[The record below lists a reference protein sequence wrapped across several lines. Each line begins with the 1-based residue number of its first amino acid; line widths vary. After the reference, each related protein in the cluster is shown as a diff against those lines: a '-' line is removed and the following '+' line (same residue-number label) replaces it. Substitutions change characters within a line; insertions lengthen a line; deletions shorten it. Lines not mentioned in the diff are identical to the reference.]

1 MKNLLN
7 NLLNW
12 VLKKGSSETKK
23 EQAGSKKEQ
32 AEQKGNK
39 LGEKGTSLEMNPC
52 VRGSEVREV
61 MGSEAVSANHAL
73 ITQLSRTNHPISLRA
88 IRYAAVL
95 FMVFMVGIGNVWG
108 DTSYYLQGISGS
120 SGTSSLTSDFYT
132 TAPCNQ
138 AVSVSYG
145 GVSYSKAVK
154 FGGNLSWPAGSSGFS
169 YPDRMIRY
177 DCKTTSTEFTIVAY
191 ANSNSKH
198 MSIGDIK
205 QAALGS
211 ANTVSSATT
220 VTLNNGSITT
230 QTYTINS
237 STRASLYV
245 SVDANSNAF
254 IVQIIATEK
263 GTAHPTPGNIG
274 YIANFNKT
282 RLVVRSGNE
291 TQLDN
296 NTFLFKPNESQDAG
310 NKAYFKMQTKG
321 THYIKFTTGAYPS
334 KVTVN
339 VSSSSTYYIGTSSS
353 ATTNSATAS
362 QTVELAKS
370 TTYYI
375 NPNGS
380 NVQVTGIKFEAIPY
394 SVSHSLTNVTKKSG
408 STGAGAAQSGSNY
421 DAVFA
426 AADGYD
432 LPDDITVTIGG
443 AAATAG
449 TDYTWNS
456 STGAFQVPAAKVNG
470 AIVVTIAGE
479 AAAAGTTWYVKG
491 GWNSWGTTDNLTGSG
506 TELSATVNITTAGL
520 YEFKIHNTDGDAWY
534 GNGGNIGCNVSGWTF
549 STGESANC
557 KFFAS
562 ETGNYTFTFNTSTKA
577 LSVTYPTA
585 QGKYYYKNTG
595 SWSNVAIYRY
605 VGDKNNG
612 WPGSIV
618 VETEEICGDTY
629 FVTYADPG
637 TTLIFNNNNNGSQT
651 GNMAASG
658 NAGKYVAGTGSSWS
672 NFPTYTISY
681 AANGGGSSMSN
692 QTNIACGTD
701 KTTTSN
707 AFTAPDGYQFAGWK
721 ANVDVTIGGSTK
733 TAGTVLD
740 NGVTIQ
746 NISSNITLTAQ
757 WELIPTYD
765 VIYNTNG
772 GTGGSTASQTGNL
785 SGAQVTTSANG
796 FTKTG
801 YKFKW
806 WNTAADGSG
815 EDFYPGEKV
824 TIASADVNLYAQ
836 WEQVSD
842 GWEFWCG
849 SPNAFTTSQAVVGD
863 MVLTSYGAKTT
874 INTGLTADPTI
885 VSKYNSTV
893 DKHAICIA
901 VADNDQYVQVHF
913 SDGSPINSLK
923 LWATTNQTSSKKLV
937 VIYSTTADFSSGQYE
952 AKEVS
957 VPANNA
963 ASKALT
969 DFSPATADKYF
980 YARIYRK
987 VETAVYEFTGGS
999 GNTARIY
1006 GVKAQKGANC
1016 TAPSALTAATPTAK
1030 GITLSVT
1037 DANNVN
1043 NYEFYVSTSS
1053 TAPEA
1058 GATATHSVSSA
1069 KSLTI
1074 TNLVAGTTY
1083 YAWARSVCGVS
1094 NKSGWTALGGG
1105 GTFTTSTVTMT
1116 PTLTNVTKNSGA
1128 ESGIGGSD
1136 YTAEFEADDEY
1147 SMPDPTV
1154 TIGGNA
1160 ATSGTDYT
1168 WSVVG
1173 SVGTITIP
1181 ANKINGNIAI
1191 TLNSADAAPSSAV
1204 ISGTYHYFPGD
1215 NISLTC
1221 TPSGNN
1227 GPTTYQWYK
1236 GGKSDEDNL
1245 IDGATSATY
1254 TKNSCAFADAGSYY
1268 CKVTCNETSIWAE
1281 TNSAENY
1288 DVKILHLYVKTGRNG
1303 SDYGDVDFTKVD
1315 GSTATASISLGSN
1328 WDYGFNIADGCGHY
1342 YGNSG
1347 KMTEDNCTDW
1357 SMDVDGTD
1365 CLMRTTNGATYTF
1378 TVDYSNLEEPV
1389 VSISYPSANQAA
1401 DKVIYFD
1408 NQTVQWSTLH
1418 YRIGRSDHTQA
1429 TAMST
1434 KVPGTNNLYSVTT
1447 AAYNNFS
1454 GWHIANNAGWTGS
1467 NSIYRTDTE
1476 GDEYE
1481 ITYATAHEGGAVTDA
1496 AITVTPTTSRGKGS
1510 DEGINDNCTFYNYTI
1525 TNGMKTDRVTI
1536 SDYSNGT
1543 ITVNYVDTDEEA
1555 ASFTSGY
1562 ADLAHTVILT
1572 SITAVADEGYDA
1584 SAITING
1591 GAYSANYVVTGNT
1604 TIAASFTLKTYTI
1617 SYNKGTNGTGSKASE
1632 TKTHGVNFTLPG
1644 STFTYGG
1651 HAQDGWST
1659 SDGGALAY
1667 ALSGSYT
1674 TNAAQEFFPHW
1685 KCNTPEISCSSN
1697 TITISVPTGATVYYT
1712 TTTDGSDPA
1721 DPTSSSTAYNP
1732 SSKPTISADTKIKAI
1747 AIQSGCTNSAIAS
1760 ASLTYVAPGPSYT
1773 APTSALDIS
1782 AQTSLT
1788 AAGLIT
1794 ANYATQS
1801 NYLSTNTDT
1810 LLLIPSDIFY
1820 NIANNKKITWAKTDG
1835 SPSPTSADWSCPNGS
1850 VSFKGRTWW
1859 KSGGNIN
1866 TLQVRSDRTLNIR
1879 VKGCKTVSVLNA
1891 AASSTKYFV
1900 MEAYEYDDGYKSSDP
1915 DVNASNTSTSVT
1927 ETSLSLNSSKEYVV
1941 VLRGNTEDNN
1951 KVYEIKFIAPSS
1963 GYTVSIAANPAGYG
1977 TVSSSSVT
1985 SVASGTTLSAS
1996 TNTLSVGATDVTA
2009 SATSATAEYT
2019 YAFSNWTMS
2028 DGTALPSTVTADL
2041 SVYANFTR
2049 TANNYTLTWNTNG
2062 GSDGACTGSCTSGST
2077 AYGASITAPNDP
2089 TLSNYTFDGWK
2100 TNNDGSGS
2108 AAAATMPA
2116 ANTTYYAA
2124 WKQTVTLTTGAQ
2136 GEGGNQT
2143 PYVYLNGTGVSSF
2156 TAHTASGYTLQ
2167 GYYTAGSGG
2176 TKVLNADGTFAGT
2189 AVTDYITSSKWSRT
2203 GAAPTLYAQWVASE
2217 DCSTSDFVIRKGD
2230 ATEYQGCMESSSYNG
2245 TATSFTAGSPTTVGK
2260 AKMTISNYSDGG
2272 IKRPGSGNTF
2282 SIVIEPVSGYYLK
2295 SVCWAGK
2302 VESGETVSYY
2312 WDDASGSATTIS
2324 AQTTSGTG
2332 VTYNAPSSTTKFTAS
2347 YVDDGVDGGGIWWRN
2362 VQVEV
2367 CAGGGT
2373 TYNVTY
2379 NGNDETG
2386 GTAPTDASSPYA
2398 YGATVTVLGNTG
2410 SLEKTSYTFAGWT
2423 TNNDG
2428 TGSSYVA
2435 DNTFSITG
2443 NTTLYA
2449 KWTQAVTLDK
2459 NGGSTDGSATAVWNA
2474 TGLTGITH
2482 AKPAAGYKLLGYYS
2496 ASSDGT
2502 KVLNSDG
2509 SFAATNVTGYITSGK
2524 WSRTS
2529 ATTLYAEYESAG
2541 ALTWNLIVNSDT
2553 TNLSTSTKTSAF
2565 TEIST
2570 SNMSNA
2576 TLAGDLTYEKAKKSA
2591 LTGKISTPAS
2601 YDADDYVYVTFQV
2614 ASGYKFTP
2622 SSVKVKAQPVTSA
2635 KSVKLVLEDENSHSI
2650 NFTTA
2655 STISGGS
2662 TQTVE
2667 MTNGSSVYFEGTVTL
2682 KIYCYGATDKYRL
2695 GTPITIEGEIEAA
2708 CGTMPSYTSMSYTT
2722 TTFAPGDDASGSP
2735 ITIVG
2740 GENIDTYQWK
2750 YNKVNDRT
2758 SGTNCGTGT
2767 SLTPLTDGGAA
2778 TDVTRYY
2785 WCEMTNDA
2793 CGITIKS
2800 PAVAITVAAAKSDA
2814 TVAWTDPASTPN
2826 YGGGGYTIKATV
2838 DQTGWDGNAADLVIT
2853 APAGI
2858 RIYNV
2863 SSGTDGS
2870 SRKYVQADFDVQTSF
2885 DRSTYASN
2893 IPFTVSAAATA
2904 SYNAIS
2910 NDHNVS
2916 YSACTGAGEGS
2927 SYNIRMRKTITKD
2940 GNYYHC
2946 ANTDGWISPNISS
2959 SYSTG
2964 KAGTTMATYFDTVA
2978 SSNTQYVW
2986 VRSYH
2991 ANVNKVRIYADFR
3004 ANDMT
3009 VSNVY
3014 KHTAYFSADSK
3025 YAVDYTA
3032 VYNGD
3037 EENENTGT
3045 AAQGYVDITLDEV
3058 MAANDILL
3066 VKFNDSKVRPLGAA
3080 ITEGSAGSLN
3090 THLQWSNSL
3099 ADKAT
3104 VNKYTTDAYFTYSA
3118 SKITENTNTLGA
3130 ITYSSS
3136 NPSVATV
3143 DATGKV
3149 ALIAAGST
3157 TIKATLAASGCYKKA
3172 EISYTLNVTEVP
3184 CAITAGTLTLTSG
3197 TESKCSGD
3205 NVTLTLTGFESG
3217 ASIQWKDGDTDINNG
3232 GNYTIA
3238 TDGTTSTLTT
3248 DQEGTYSVMVT
3259 KDCSVRS
3266 NRITISNKSTEV
3278 SAKRIVKNWYIKNGR
3293 QTPDIELWT
3302 LQNGAHLR
3310 SVAWSPDNATGLTAS
3325 DFYESDGKVYLKGKE
3340 PSSNTSGADI
3350 NYTLTLTVEDDCGS
3364 TTAMSALGQ
3373 LIYLHHQKNTDKHV
3387 LAFVVTGKE
3396 KGGFTEGISAA
3407 QTTSVELYNT
3417 IAANF
3422 DVLATNVYSTDDEQ
3436 ALKEYY
3442 SQFDILCVTDYPNTG
3457 TKGVNKKSYVDA
3469 LGALVDIRPIL
3480 TMEAFVSKL
3489 ANWKAKGISGTPSSP
3504 TTRQY
3509 TMLLQCKDH
3518 EVFSGTTLTKVGEGD
3533 ETMYRVSMVCDT
3545 LEDYKTLDATYGS
3558 GTHAEKDG
3566 YNYGG
3571 KPALQGFTFTEEMLD
3586 NDLLPLGLIDD
3597 GAGNDLQVGIE
3608 RQTKME
3614 ARLMVLGIN
3623 SYAMERLTSDGQ
3635 TVVVNALKYLMKKN
3649 SEDIAD
3655 CSNTFVGGDD
3665 EEDESTRYDWNV
3677 DSHWSGNAIPERTQK
3692 VRIVAPCV
3700 IKANQKFHVTGVVI
3714 APSGKYNH
3722 GANTANGSL
3731 TIAAGGALIVDGK
3744 VEAAT
3749 APYFTETRATS
3760 AGDLTIKANDE
3771 AQGALILDNE
3781 DGKTNATVEMYS
3793 ASHWEVVEGKKKK
3806 YWSYVALPVQSGN
3819 VGEYF
3824 YNGFSY
3830 LYDETEGWIKKGMY
3844 AELHA
3849 FEGLGISMQTGNM
3862 EYFHGAL
3869 APTTTQEITL
3879 TKTDGKGEGEN
3890 LIGNSWTAPIQIAN
3904 FDASD
3909 FGSATATV
3917 CVYNTGR
3924 DEQASGSQGS
3934 SSYGGT
3940 GSETAGQWVSV
3951 PIATAKEGGYT
3962 GLKVIPAM
3970 NAFQVTT
3977 SSETTL
3983 TLDYDKLVRGGA
3995 TSAAVGDLTVPLR
4008 APKRSPEKA
4017 QNGIEAMMCVR
4028 MSGEKTHA
4036 DVWLQQDERFSNEF
4050 DNGWEATYV
4059 ECDNR
4064 SPQFY
4069 AQSEIGKMAFLA
4081 LPDLEGTVL
4090 GLAPSRDGNE
4100 YSFTFH
4106 YVGEEEFYLNDLK
4119 LHDAVL
4125 INEENSYEFT
4135 YSEGDTNR
4143 FYISRTAINAPTVT
4157 TGVGNTRDGV
4167 KAQKILYNNKLYI
4180 IINGRV
4186 YSAEGA
4192 LVK

>member
-12 VLKKGSSETKK
+12 VLKKGSSETKKDQAWEEK

-61 MGSEAVSANHAL
+61 MGSEVSEAKVSEAVSANHAL

-95 FMVFMVGIGNVWG
+95 FMVFMVGIGNMWADSSV
-108 DTSYYLQGISGS
+108 TLTAASTESSSAYYLPVDGTVITAIAGSGAKSCSYDSGS
-120 SGTSSLTSDFYT
+120 KITVDGKNNPDATITFTIKSGITVTSFTVNGTKQNNTNYALDGTGIASFGTALSSLSKTSSM
-132 TAPCNQ
+132 
-138 AVSVSYG
+138 V
-145 GVSYSKAVK
+145 
-154 FGGNLSWPAGSSGFS
+154 LSLH
-169 YPDRMIRY
+169 
-177 DCKTTSTEFTIVAY
+177 CT
-191 ANSNSKH
+191 
-198 MSIGDIK
+198 
-205 QAALGS
+205 
-211 ANTVSSATT
+211 
-220 VTLNNGSITT
+220 
-230 QTYTINS
+230 
-237 STRASLYV
+237 
-245 SVDANSNAF
+245 DA
-254 IVQIIATEK
+254 
-263 GTAHPTPGNIG
+263 
-274 YIANFNKT
+274 
-282 RLVVRSGNE
+282 
-291 TQLDN
+291 
-296 NTFLFKPNESQDAG
+296 
-310 NKAYFKMQTKG
+310 
-321 THYIKFTTGAYPS
+321 
-334 KVTVN
+334 
-339 VSSSSTYYIGTSSS
+339 SSSSSNRNTKITSIVLTYTSGGGGGGGDECSSPSFSTQPTSANYAVGASATNLTATATATNPGTITYKWQKSTNYGSTYSDIDGATNQTYKPSTSTAGITYYRSVASFSGGCSDTNSDPAIVAVKGSNSGTMSGSDYIRYKNTTGNN
-353 ATTNSATAS
+353 TTNSATTNNSTALTSLSGQLTGEGNGDKSAKVAAS
-362 QTVELAKS
+362 SGQTYSFTVATGYTFAPTYIGFKGSYVGSGDGPQQMTYTYALKNSSSETLCSGTFVQATYANSAPLDTIYKGSIDITPLEAGTYTLKITGSRDKSVADNFRLGNWVTIKGTVASSCTAPTAVYVTQTAGSSDMVAGESFTLSAATSTGVEDGATYQWYRNSTEVGTNSPTYTVPSCTKVDAGTYWCKITNPCGESTTNSTGYGIKVWQVLLYESSTWNSYDLTSTGTKTGELVRQLAPG
-370 TTYYI
+370 TYYI
-375 NPNGS
+375 KLTHNNGVDFGVNTGGTISEITATTPSPWTLYNGQNNIRLVVS
-380 NVQVTGIKFEAIPY
+380 N
-394 SVSHSLTNVTKKSG
+394 
-408 STGAGAAQSGSNY
+408 AG
-421 DAVFA
+421 
-426 AADGYD
+426 
-432 LPDDITVTIGG
+432 
-443 AAATAG
+443 
-449 TDYTWNS
+449 DYT
-456 STGAFQVPAAKVNG
+456 FDVNFTS
-470 AIVVTIAGE
+470 A
-479 AAAAGTTWYVKG
+479 
-491 GWNSWGTTDNLTGSG
+491 DNPT
-506 TELSATVNITTAGL
+506 
-520 YEFKIHNTDGDAWY
+520 
-534 GNGGNIGCNVSGWTF
+534 
-549 STGESANC
+549 
-557 KFFAS
+557 
-562 ETGNYTFTFNTSTKA
+562 
-577 LSVTYPTA
+577 LSVTYPPSTIS
-585 QGKYYYKNTG
+585 GCDK
-595 SWSNVAIYRY
+595 IYFCPTE
-605 VGDKNNG
+605 N
-612 WPGSIV
+612 SI
-618 VETEEICGDTY
+618 
-629 FVTYADPG
+629 A
-637 TTLIFNNNNNGSQT
+637 T
-651 GNMAASG
+651 GNARFSIYFWNATESG
-658 NAGKYVAGTGSSWS
+658 WANCYLVSGTDFADDAKYVAYAPATTNGWTKMIVVRDDEYASSFDGIWNQSQDITYNGYNYIVGTGWSDGKFTNNLNSFYSSTTPAMDES
-672 NFPTYTISY
+672 EYCVIV
-681 AANGGGSSMSN
+681 GG
-692 QTNIACGTD
+692 T
-701 KTTTSN
+701 TTTS
-707 AFTAPDGYQFAGWK
+707 
-721 ANVDVTIGGSTK
+721 
-733 TAGTVLD
+733 
-740 NGVTIQ
+740 
-746 NISSNITLTAQ
+746 
-757 WELIPTYD
+757 
-765 VIYNTNG
+765 
-772 GTGGSTASQTGNL
+772 
-785 SGAQVTTSANG
+785 
-796 FTKTG
+796 
-801 YKFKW
+801 
-806 WNTAADGSG
+806 
-815 EDFYPGEKV
+815 
-824 TIASADVNLYAQ
+824 
-836 WEQVSD
+836 
-842 GWEFWCG
+842 
-849 SPNAFTTSQAVVGD
+849 
-863 MVLTSYGAKTT
+863 
-874 INTGLTADPTI
+874 
-885 VSKYNSTV
+885 
-893 DKHAICIA
+893 
-901 VADNDQYVQVHF
+901 
-913 SDGSPINSLK
+913 
-923 LWATTNQTSSKKLV
+923 
-937 VIYSTTADFSSGQYE
+937 
-952 AKEVS
+952 
-957 VPANNA
+957 
-963 ASKALT
+963 
-969 DFSPATADKYF
+969 
-980 YARIYRK
+980 
-987 VETAVYEFTGGS
+987 
-999 GNTARIY
+999 
-1006 GVKAQKGANC
+1006 
-1016 TAPSALTAATPTAK
+1016 
-1030 GITLSVT
+1030 
-1037 DANNVN
+1037 
-1043 NYEFYVSTSS
+1043 
-1053 TAPEA
+1053 
-1058 GATATHSVSSA
+1058 
-1069 KSLTI
+1069 
-1074 TNLVAGTTY
+1074 TNL
-1083 YAWARSVCGVS
+1083 
-1094 NKSGWTALGGG
+1094 
-1105 GTFTTSTVTMT
+1105 
-1116 PTLTNVTKNSGA
+1116 
-1128 ESGIGGSD
+1128 
-1136 YTAEFEADDEY
+1136 
-1147 SMPDPTV
+1147 
-1154 TIGGNA
+1154 
-1160 ATSGTDYT
+1160 
-1168 WSVVG
+1168 
-1173 SVGTITIP
+1173 
-1181 ANKINGNIAI
+1181 
-1191 TLNSADAAPSSAV
+1191 PSSAV
-1204 ISGTYHYFPGD
+1204 TYTSSDETKATVGSTTGVITGVATGTATITAKVG
-1215 NISLTC
+1215 TC
-1221 TPSGNN
+1221 TVG
-1227 GPTTYQWYK
+1227 
-1236 GGKSDEDNL
+1236 
-1245 IDGATSATY
+1245 
-1254 TKNSCAFADAGSYY
+1254 
-1268 CKVTCNETSIWAE
+1268 
-1281 TNSAENY
+1281 
-1288 DVKILHLYVKTGRNG
+1288 
-1303 SDYGDVDFTKVD
+1303 
-1315 GSTATASISLGSN
+1315 TAT
-1328 WDYGFNIADGCGHY
+1328 
-1342 YGNSG
+1342 
-1347 KMTEDNCTDW
+1347 
-1357 SMDVDGTD
+1357 V
-1365 CLMRTTNGATYTF
+1365 
-1378 TVDYSNLEEPV
+1378 
-1389 VSISYPSANQAA
+1389 
-1401 DKVIYFD
+1401 
-1408 NQTVQWSTLH
+1408 
-1418 YRIGRSDHTQA
+1418 
-1429 TAMST
+1429 
-1434 KVPGTNNLYSVTT
+1434 
-1447 AAYNNFS
+1447 
-1454 GWHIANNAGWTGS
+1454 
-1467 NSIYRTDTE
+1467 
-1476 GDEYE
+1476 
-1481 ITYATAHEGGAVTDA
+1481 
-1496 AITVTPTTSRGKGS
+1496 
-1510 DEGINDNCTFYNYTI
+1510 
-1525 TNGMKTDRVTI
+1525 
-1536 SDYSNGT
+1536 
-1543 ITVNYVDTDEEA
+1543 
-1555 ASFTSGY
+1555 
-1562 ADLAHTVILT
+1562 
-1572 SITAVADEGYDA
+1572 
-1584 SAITING
+1584 
-1591 GAYSANYVVTGNT
+1591 
-1604 TIAASFTLKTYTI
+1604 
-1617 SYNKGTNGTGSKASE
+1617 
-1632 TKTHGVNFTLPG
+1632 
-1644 STFTYGG
+1644 
-1651 HAQDGWST
+1651 
-1659 SDGGALAY
+1659 
-1667 ALSGSYT
+1667 
-1674 TNAAQEFFPHW
+1674 
-1685 KCNTPEISCSSN
+1685 
-1697 TITISVPTGATVYYT
+1697 TVY
-1712 TTTDGSDPA
+1712 A
-1721 DPTSSSTAYNP
+1721 
-1732 SSKPTISADTKIKAI
+1732 
-1747 AIQSGCTNSAIAS
+1747 
-1760 ASLTYVAPGPSYT
+1760 
-1773 APTSALDIS
+1773 
-1782 AQTSLT
+1782 
-1788 AAGLIT
+1788 
-1794 ANYATQS
+1794 
-1801 NYLSTNTDT
+1801 
-1810 LLLIPSDIFY
+1810 
-1820 NIANNKKITWAKTDG
+1820 
-1835 SPSPTSADWSCPNGS
+1835 
-1850 VSFKGRTWW
+1850 
-1859 KSGGNIN
+1859 
-1866 TLQVRSDRTLNIR
+1866 
-1879 VKGCKTVSVLNA
+1879 
-1891 AASSTKYFV
+1891 
-1900 MEAYEYDDGYKSSDP
+1900 
-1915 DVNASNTSTSVT
+1915 
-1927 ETSLSLNSSKEYVV
+1927 
-1941 VLRGNTEDNN
+1941 
-1951 KVYEIKFIAPSS
+1951 APS
-1963 GYTVSIAANPAGYG
+1963 VAL
-1977 TVSSSSVT
+1977 SSSSVT
-1985 SVASGTTLSAS
+1985 YGSSAPTLTPSNFATITGYSSSTTGTATINGSGVISIAGAGTTTFTVTGTDQCGNAANATTSTFTVNKADISPSLSYSSTKLTYGGGNSSTPTISGNTGSGTVTYSVSAS
-1996 TNTLSVGATDVTA
+1996 SPSGCATVNESTGVVTPVSAGAATITATIAATTNYNGGTATANFTINKATPTKYDFSVDKTVLCGEETATLTLEDSEDGVTYELRSDATHSIADTQKAGTGSALAWTGLGAGNYVVYAVETANYEERQMNSSKITVTTGTATSITTQPTNQEVTVGEEATLTVVAAGTSLTYQWKESATEDGTYSNVSTGSGKTSASYSVTPDAAGTKWYKCVVTGTCGEVTTAARKIVANAAVTYTVTYEYNGATGGDDTPSATGASVTLPEPTKTGYTLEGWYTTAGAKVDDGGETYSPTADITLYARWTETCSGGGGGDPVVIKLFDGSTDDDFAASPITVSGVSLAYTAYDKSAEATDVSSKTNNVNSKNYEKGYQFSASEIKKGANRNCLSFTVPSGYTA
-2009 SATSATAEYT
+2009 TFTHAFGATGNSRVIRLGSSLVTTDEDENYIATLVTVPSSGGSGGIWGGTYSSSLSAGTYFITGTGGGWQIVELIFTLTPTGSSSACNKVLYHGNGAESGYIYDPTVYDDGDDPEVLGNTTGTNGVAFVKEGYEFQGWATSAGGSVAYTAGNTISDIDDDVDLYAVWDEPVVTYTITAAVNEGEYGSVSPSSITVADGSTISISTNVLTCDGNTLTATATSATAEYT
-2019 YAFSNWTMS
+2019 YAFSNWTGVTNGAS
-2028 DGTALPSTVTADL
+2028 VTTDLTAT
-2041 SVYANFTR
+2041 ANFTR
-2049 TANNYTLTWNTNG
+2049 TANNYTLAWSSNG
-2062 GSDGACTGSCTSGST
+2062 GSDLAGDYTSGST

-2100 TNNDGSGS
+2100 TNNDGTGTT
-2108 AAAATMPA
+2108 AGATMPA

-2156 TAHTASGYTLQ
+2156 TPHTASGYTLQ

-2245 TATSFTAGSPTTVGK
+2245 TATSFTAGSPTTVGN
-2260 AKMTISNYSDGG
+2260 AKMTISNYDGG

-2295 SVCWAGK
+2295 SICWAGK
-2302 VESGETVSYY
+2302 VEDDETVSYY
-2312 WDDASGSATTIS
+2312 WDNNSGSATTITP
-2324 AQTTSGTG
+2324 QTTSGTG
-2332 VTYNAPSSTTKFTAS
+2332 VTYNAPNSTTTKFTAS
-2347 YVDDGVDGGGIWWRN
+2347 YTDDGDGSGGIWWRN

-2373 TYNVTY
+2373 TYRVTY
-2379 NGNDETG
+2379 DGNGASG
-2386 GTAPTDASSPYA
+2386 SAPTDATNYS
-2398 YGATVTVLGNTG
+2398 YGGTVTVKGNTG
-2410 SLEKTSYTFAGWT
+2410 SLAKTNYTFAGWS

-2428 TGSSYVA
+2428 TGSNYVA
-2435 DNTFSITG
+2435 DNTFSITA

-2449 KWTQAVTLDK
+2449 KWTQSVTLDK

-2570 SNMSNA
+2570 TNMTNA
-2576 TLAGDLTYEKAKKSA
+2576 TLAGELTYEKSKKSA

-2622 SSVKVKAQPVTSA
+2622 SSIKVIAQPVTTG
-2635 KSVKLVLEDENSHSI
+2635 KDVKLSLTDGALHSLVSSSA
-2650 NFTTA
+2650 T
-2655 STISGGS
+2655 SISSGS
-2662 TQTVE
+2662 TQTV
-2667 MTNGSSVYFEGTVTL
+2667 TLAGDGTYFTGTVTL

-2722 TTFAPGDDASGSP
+2722 TTFAPDADASGSP

-2740 GENIDTYQWK
+2740 GDNINTYQWK
-2750 YNKVNDRT
+2750 YNTVNDRT

-2767 SLTPLTDGGAA
+2767 SLAPLTDEDAA

-2814 TVAWTDPASTPN
+2814 TVTWTDPASTPN

-2838 DQTGWDGNAADLVIT
+2838 DQTGWDGNAADLTIS

-2858 RIYNV
+2858 NIYNV
-2863 SSGTDGS
+2863 TSGTTSDQ
-2870 SRKYVQADFDVQTSF
+2870 KWVQVNFDVQTSF
-2885 DRSTYASN
+2885 DRTTYASN
-2893 IPFTVSAAATA
+2893 IPFSVSAAATA

-2910 NDHNVS
+2910 DDHNVS

-2964 KAGTTMATYFDTVA
+2964 MAGTTMATYFDTVA
-2978 SSNTQYVW
+2978 SSNTKYVW
-2986 VRSYH
+2986 VRTYH

-3066 VKFNDSKVRPLGAA
+3066 VKFNDSKVRPLGAV

-3090 THLQWSNSL
+3090 THLQWSGGL
-3099 ADKAT
+3099 KDKAT
-3104 VNKYTTDAYFTYSA
+3104 VDKYTTDAYFTYSA

-3136 NPSVATV
+3136 NTSVATV

-3149 ALIAAGST
+3149 ALVAAGST

-3184 CAITAGTLTLTSG
+3184 CAITAGTLTLTAGS
-3197 TESKCSGD
+3197 ESKCSSA

-3217 ASIQWKDGDTDINNG
+3217 ASIQWKDGDADINNG
-3232 GNYTIA
+3232 GNYTIE

-3248 DQEGTYSVMVT
+3248 NQEGTYSVMVT

-3278 SAKRIVKNWYIKNGR
+3278 GAKRIVKNWYIKNGR
-3293 QTPDIELWT
+3293 PTPDIELWT
-3302 LQNGAHLR
+3302 LQNGAHLS
-3310 SVAWSPDNATGLTAS
+3310 SVAWSPDNETGLTAS

-3340 PSSNTSGADI
+3340 PSSNASGADI
-3350 NYTLTLTVEDDCGS
+3350 DYTLTLTVEDDCGS
-3364 TTAMSALGQ
+3364 TTAMSASGQ

-3387 LAFVVTGKE
+3387 LAFVVNGTD
-3396 KGGFTEGISAA
+3396 KGGFTEGITAA

-3422 DVLATNVYSTDDEQ
+3422 DVLATNIYSTDDEQ

-3586 NDLLPLGLIDD
+3586 NDLLPLGLIED
-3597 GAGNDLQVGIE
+3597 GSGNDLQVGIE

-3665 EEDESTRYDWNV
+3665 EEDESTRYDWNA

-3700 IKANQKFHVTGVVI
+3700 IKAGEKFHVTGVVI

-3793 ASHWEVVEGKKKK
+3793 ASYWEVVEGKKKK

-3869 APTTTQEITL
+3869 APTTIQEITL
-3879 TKTDGKGEGEN
+3879 TYTDGKGEGEN

-3904 FDASD
+3904 FDDSD

-3917 CVYNTGR
+3917 YVYNTGR
-3924 DEQASGSQGS
+3924 DDENEEDPYGGSGS
-3934 SSYGGT
+3934 T
-3940 GSETAGQWVSV
+3940 TAGQWISV
-3951 PIATAKEGGYT
+3951 PISSAKEGGYT

-3970 NAFQVTT
+3970 NAFQVNTN
-3977 SSETTL
+3977 SETTL

-4008 APKRSPEKA
+4008 APKRSPAKA

-4119 LHDAVL
+4119 FHDAVL